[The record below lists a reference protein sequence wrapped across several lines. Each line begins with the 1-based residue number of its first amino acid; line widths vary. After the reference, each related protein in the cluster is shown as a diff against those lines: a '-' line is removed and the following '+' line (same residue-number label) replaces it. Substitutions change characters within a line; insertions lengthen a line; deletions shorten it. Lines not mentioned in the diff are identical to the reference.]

1 MTLTRILLVAI
12 LASSGSYWYL
22 DRLKMERDY
31 KKQMAVA
38 LAQQAKM
45 KAGMVD
51 ALALAPRPAGA
62 VDKGMIGFPS
72 GYRPST
78 SPWDSVEK
86 ARYRSLFPANS
97 FDVLVVPFQV
107 QGYALDR
114 STRSLMFA
122 QLSMEL
128 RAAGVKVPDSYPV
141 LRALGENRRQFSPE
155 QVYEF
160 AHHLGV
166 KRVIWTF
173 AGHDR
178 KNAMSFEFRIK
189 EAERDGN
196 FGGPVVRTAGRFD
209 NVSFSSDSPPIVAYQ
224 ALLPQIVEKLDY
236 KPRAPSAKQAS
247 RFDGLALPSSPSGMV
262 ADPPDPARDAFYFL
276 TFAALTP
283 ASAQRTR
290 ERFVEKAFLAA
301 LPLAEDY
308 PDYRLLR
315 ARTFMLM
322 GLRQAA
328 LHALGQPSTG
338 EEKALAAML
347 DGNLPQ
353 VAAATPNVK
362 PIVKKVLAELDL
374 AVINHEYGVE
384 NKDKTAAAMK
394 RLGSRGT
401 VWPMFF
407 ARSLS
412 DADYWAQFDNL
423 PVKALLDAEFPIQ
436 GFTAEGIV
444 SGAVALADPAKLQGS
459 MDLSVYNH
467 VKQVI
472 EKDAAKLCCITD
484 ASHPSAQDYLDLVE
498 AISSDNLS
506 RRVNLISSV
515 QGRPQDALVEL
526 GRLEAVYKGHPHFSL
541 LRAQAE
547 SSAARKSDNAA
558 KEGLVRSA
566 YANLFDAFYYEQGQ
580 TADASEAFRMILQL
594 NRTDF
599 GNFYNVYV
607 GDIPYRPSYPTWEYS
622 NADLAMKNARD
633 ALDNSTIDTQP
644 VYEMANLLDRKDA
657 EFGEVL
663 KSIEGRFA
671 GSTYLAILRGNNK
684 FRLGDRKAAEIAYR
698 EAIRSQPASWQPYL
712 YLSRILLWDGRVEES
727 AKLVKSYPGFS
738 PGTSENAVDVANSAY
753 EAGSDYF
760 WTGHFDLARPLY
772 TISANLRTGAS
783 SSMTSDSRLKLL
795 AGDFAGALKG
805 TYERA
810 TRYGA
815 SNAYRDYLAFLHA
828 MGYSKEAWDGFNALV
843 GQLSQPQIWESALV
857 GHRLAGAP
865 EQDILAWVNQDA
877 LRNAGDQSSYAANYL
892 LRAVTTDRIPG
903 ELTAAAIG
911 KFDRP
916 VWRVTGTYIHT
927 VKASADG
934 HKHYVLGPSAGE
946 GSYLP
951 GGLFE
956 QSEKVRVKSDLEYFA
971 QAYRMLQTGDHEG
984 ARALL
989 EETSELYGMGQASQ
1003 AYMLPYLAFA
1013 AAKAKNTAGV
1023 EKLLAGFQP
1032 KQQQFDYFLAKAVI
1046 LAIGGNANE
1055 AIPLL
1060 KTTLYKRPVTESR
1073 SMFTDYEY
1081 AEIVE
1086 WLYVS
1091 TKDVRY
1097 RALALDW
1104 ARKCEKTQPWHAW
1117 AYAMEAK
1124 LSREGPD
1131 RRRAI
1136 AMAYYLDRN
1145 SERLKTVPKRE
1156 IENAVKEFG
1165 PGNPFLKMR
1174 EPKGEEKPT

>member
-1 MTLTRILLVAI
+1 MTLFRIVLIAI
-12 LASSGSYWYL
+12 LASGGTYWYF
-22 DRLKMERDY
+22 DNLKREREAEKRNRD
-31 KKQMAVA
+31 AV
-38 LAQQAKM
+38 AQQAKA

-51 ALALAPRPAGA
+51 ALALAPRPAA
-62 VDKGMIGFPS
+62 ALDKGMIGFPS
-72 GYRPST
+72 AYRPSAA
-78 SPWDSVEK
+78 PWESAEK

-97 FDVLVVPFQV
+97 FDVLIVPFQV

-128 RAAGVKVPDSYPV
+128 RAAGVKVPDPYPV
-141 LRALGENRRQFSPE
+141 LRALGESRRQFKPDE
-155 QVYEF
+155 VYEF
-160 AHHLGV
+160 ARHLGV
-166 KRVIWTF
+166 KRVIWAF

-209 NVSFSSDSPPIVAYQ
+209 NVPFSSDSPPIVVYQ

-236 KPRAPSAKQAS
+236 KPRVLSAKQAS
-247 RFDGLALPSSPSGMV
+247 RFDGSALPSSPSAMA

-322 GLRQAA
+322 GLRPAA

-362 PIVKKVLAELDL
+362 PILKKVLAELDL
-374 AVINHEYGVE
+374 AVITHEYGMQ

-394 RLGSRGT
+394 RLGSRGR
-401 VWPMFF
+401 VWPMFL

-423 PVKALLDAEFPIQ
+423 SVKALLDAEFPIQ
-436 GFTAEGIV
+436 GFTAAGIV

-459 MDLSVYNH
+459 MDFSVYNH

-498 AISSDNLS
+498 AISFDNLA
-506 RRVNLISSV
+506 RRVNLIDSV

-547 SSAARKSDNAA
+547 TSAARKADNAA

-580 TADASEAFRMILQL
+580 TADAAEAFRMILRL
-594 NRTDF
+594 NRSDF
-599 GNFYNVYV
+599 GDFYNVYV
-607 GDIPYRPSYPTWEYS
+607 GDIPYRPAYPTWEYS
-622 NADLAMKNARD
+622 NAELAMKNARD

-644 VYEMANLLDRKDA
+644 VYEMANLLDLKDA
-657 EFGEVL
+657 EFGDVL

-684 FRLGDRKAAEIAYR
+684 FRLGDHKAAEIAYR
-698 EAIRSQPASWQPYL
+698 EAIRSQPASWSPYL

-738 PGTSENAVDVANSAY
+738 PGSSENAVDVANDAY
-753 EAGSDYF
+753 QAGSDYF

-815 SNAYRDYLAFLHA
+815 SGAYRDYLAFLHA
-828 MGYSKEAWDGFNALV
+828 MGYSKEAWDAFNALA
-843 GQLSQPQIWESALV
+843 GQLAQPQIWESALV
-857 GHRLAGAP
+857 GHRLGGAS

-877 LRNAGDQSSYAANYL
+877 LRNAGDRSSYAADYL

-903 ELTAAAIG
+903 DSAAASIG
-911 KFDRP
+911 KIDRP
-916 VWRVTGTYIHT
+916 VWKVTGTYTHT
-927 VKASADG
+927 VKDSADG
-934 HKHYVLGPSAGE
+934 RTHYEIGPTSLE
-946 GSYLP
+946 GATIMRDA
-951 GGLFE
+951 FE
-956 QSEKVRVKSDLEYFA
+956 EGTKVRVKSNLEYFA
-971 QAYRMLQTGDHEG
+971 QAYRMLQTGDNDG

-989 EETSELYGMGQASQ
+989 EEASGLYGMGQSSQ

-1013 AAKAKNTAGV
+1013 AAKAKNTAAV
-1023 EKLLAGFQP
+1023 EKVLAGIEP
-1032 KQQQFDYFLAKAVI
+1032 KHQEFDYFLARVVI
-1046 LAIGGNANE
+1046 LAIAGNANE
-1055 AIPLL
+1055 AMPLL
-1060 KTTLYKRPVTESR
+1060 KVTLYRRPITESR
-1073 SMFTDYEY
+1073 SMFTDYVY

-1091 TKDVRY
+1091 TKDSRY

-1104 ARKCEKTQPWHAW
+1104 ARICEKTQPWHAW
-1117 AYAMEAK
+1117 AYAMDAK
-1124 LSREGPD
+1124 LSGEGPE

-1145 SERLKTVPKRE
+1145 SERLKSVPKRE
-1156 IENAVKEFG
+1156 IERAVKEFG
-1165 PGNPFLKMR
+1165 PRNPFLNMK
-1174 EPKGEEKPT
+1174 EPKVEKPI